1 MTEEKPSAL
10 PSLPELP
17 DALKKQSP
25 AAIAGRI
32 KAEYDKV
39 NGVYAS
45 YTKDATPLRDRCTA
59 VRTSV
64 QSVVES
70 VTGAQSAATTKLADM
85 VEPTPSM
92 NEYKD
97 KVFNFRR
104 EYKVAIVGG
113 IAGLSVLSAAFAP
126 GKIEKIRIALRNF
139 LVFGGGATFLLYPEF
154 AYPNAQKVAGKIAEV
169 AEQARAQVPP
179 LR

>member
-32 KAEYDKV
+32 KASRQV
-39 NGVYAS
+39 NGFTS
-45 YTKDATPLRDRCTA
+45 YTKERDAAADRCTA
-59 VRTSV
+59 ATSV

-70 VTGAQSAATTKLADM
+70 VTGAQTAATTKLADM

-154 AYPNAQKVAGKIAEV
+154 AYPNAQKVAGKIAEG

>member
-45 YTKDATPLRDRCTA
+45 YTKDATPLRP
-59 VRTSV
+59 
-64 QSVVES
+64 
-70 VTGAQSAATTKLADM
+70 LH
-85 VEPTPSM
+85 
-92 NEYKD
+92 
-97 KVFNFRR
+97 
-104 EYKVAIVGG
+104 
-113 IAGLSVLSAAFAP
+113 
-126 GKIEKIRIALRNF
+126 
-139 LVFGGGATFLLYPEF
+139 GGANVG
-154 AYPNAQKVAGKIAEV
+154 AVGRRV
-169 AEQARAQVPP
+169 GDRRADGRDNEISRHGRADTVHERVQGQG
-179 LR
+179 L